1 MRFLCMLR
9 RARHTAFSSLIFT
22 ASACSL
28 LLAVCQVAYAVDFTI
43 NGVDNDKLKSNIR
56 VHLNNMEVEPGLL
69 EDVYWQDELKSTVA
83 TAVEP
88 YGYYNSLTDVEVNGD
103 KSVVL
108 TVTLGSP
115 LQVANVTR
123 EIIGPGRSDP
133 VFSKKFNSFPL
144 RKGDVMLQPAYESFK
159 SSMFNHALSH
169 GYFDYTWQATRLD
182 LVRDERQANI
192 LLIAQSGPRYRFGEI
207 RIIGEDKAEAIIKRL
222 KPFDTGEVYS
232 ASKLTEFNRALN
244 QSGYFTRV
252 IARPVVSE
260 AQELNVPIEVS
271 VKHRPR
277 DTFDVGVGA
286 ATDTGP
292 RLKLGWERPWVNSR
306 GHSLRADLFV
316 SSPEQSLTADY
327 RIPMDNISTDYL
339 SFQAGY
345 QFVEYENSETES
357 DTLSLSGH
365 RYWQAEDSNWQQDVS
380 LTYLRETY
388 LQGIAPEETTSL
400 IMPGYGIR
408 YRDKDDDL
416 NIKNGTFVSMLAQ
429 VGRDNLGSDINIA
442 KGVAEAIVIRTF
454 ADKHRV
460 MVRGEIGAIETSDFN
475 QVPASLR
482 FFAGGDRSIRGFA
495 YRDVSPQAT
504 VINPITGEESLDPIG
519 GKYLTTASVEYAYH
533 VAPKWRVAVFTDA
546 GTATNDLDT
555 ELTYSVGSGF
565 HWISPIGP
573 VRVYIARGFA
583 AEGDKTWRLHLM
595 LGPEIL

>member
-1 MRFLCMLR
+1 M
-9 RARHTAFSSLIFT
+9 AH
-22 ASACSL
+22 
-28 LLAVCQVAYAVDFTI
+28 AVDFTI
-43 NGVDNDKLKSNIR
+43 NGVENDKVRSNIR
-56 VHLNNMEVEPGLL
+56 LHLNNMEVDLGLL
-69 EDVYWQDELKSTVA
+69 EEVYWQDELETTVA

-88 YGYYNSLTDVEVNGD
+88 YGYYNSATDVEVDGD
-103 KSVVL
+103 NSVIVN
-108 TVTLGSP
+108 VTLGSP
-115 LQVANVTR
+115 LKVANVTR
-123 EIIGPGRSDP
+123 EIIGAGRNDP
-133 VFSKKFNSFPL
+133 VFREKFNSFPL
-144 RKGDVMLQPAYESFK
+144 KKGDVLLQPAYESFK
-159 SSMFNHALSH
+159 SSMFNYALSH
-169 GYFDYTWQATRLD
+169 GYFDYAWQATRLD
-182 LVRDERQANI
+182 LVREEREANI
-192 LLIAQSGPRYRFGEI
+192 LLIAQSGPRYRFGDI
-207 RIIGEDKAEAIIKRL
+207 KIIGEDKAEAIINRL

-260 AQELNVPIEVS
+260 AQDLNVPIEVS

-306 GHSLRADLFV
+306 GHSLRTNLFV

-345 QFVEYENSETES
+345 QFVEYENSATES
-357 DTLSLSGH
+357 ETLSLSGH
-365 RYWQAEDSNWQQDVS
+365 RYWQAEGSNWQQDVS
-380 LTYLRETY
+380 LTYLREKY
-388 LQGIAPEETTSL
+388 LKGIAPEETTSL

-408 YRDKDDDL
+408 FRDKDDDL
-416 NIKNGTFVSMLAQ
+416 NINNGTFVSVLAQ

-454 ADKHRV
+454 ANKHRF
-460 MVRGEIGAIETSDFN
+460 MVRGEIGAIETNDFT

-504 VINPITGEESLDPIG
+504 VINPVTGEESLDPIG
-519 GKYLTTASVEYAYH
+519 GKYLATASIEYAYQ
-533 VAPKWRVAVFTDA
+533 VAQNWRVAVFTDA
-546 GTATNDLDT
+546 GTATNDINT
-555 ELTYSVGSGF
+555 ELTHSVGSGF

-573 VRVYIARGFA
+573 VRVYIARGFP
-583 AEGDKTWRLHLM
+583 AEGGSTWRLHLM